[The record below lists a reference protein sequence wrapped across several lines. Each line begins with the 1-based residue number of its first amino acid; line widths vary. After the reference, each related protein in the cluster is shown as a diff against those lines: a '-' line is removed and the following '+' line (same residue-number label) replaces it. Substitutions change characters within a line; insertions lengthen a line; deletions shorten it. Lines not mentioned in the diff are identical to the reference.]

1 MNTREFFLRLAI
13 FQILVFSASAHAVP
27 ILHVNITSPVGEIHF
42 PKHNDFG
49 MDRPEADGTLIRVNS
64 LWNGDVGKDNLL
76 SGDYSSGFTTPY
88 DFDSIFTARLL
99 GSNLASLTILDIFT
113 ADTTADT
120 TQLNGDIESSGD
132 TDDIAN
138 FLATLGITMEDWLA
152 TEENPHANSQS
163 DQSAPASFIPA
174 ITRYSLGNDCLQQ
187 RPGLRQ
193 NLCPQ
198 GGGSAGTGGRGGVGT
213 IPGMGGGG
221 SGLGGSGNGF
231 NPGIGGIGG
240 AGSGIGGNGPGT
252 GNLDVD
258 NGDPDIGGN
267 GPGTGG
273 GSGGDGGNVVTV
285 PEPTTLAL
293 IGFGIASIC
302 TVRRRRK

>member
-13 FQILVFSASAHAVP
+13 FQILVFSASVHAAP

-42 PKHNDFG
+42 PKNNDFG
-49 MDRPEADGTLIRVNS
+49 MDHPEADETLIRVNS

-76 SGDYSSGFTTPY
+76 SGDYSSGFTTLY
-88 DFDSIFTARLL
+88 GFDSIFTARLL

-120 TQLNGDIESSGD
+120 TQLINGDIESSDD
-132 TDDIAN
+132 TDDIAD

-174 ITRYSLGNDCLQQ
+174 ITRYGLGNDCLQQ

-193 NLCPQ
+193 NLC
-198 GGGSAGTGGRGGVGT
+198 GGGSAGTGGRGGAGT

-221 SGLGGSGNGF
+221 SSLGGSGNGF

-240 AGSGIGGNGPGT
+240 GGVGPGIGGNGPGT
-252 GNLDVD
+252 GNPDIG
-258 NGDPDIGGN
+258 NGGPDIGGN

-273 GSGGDGGNVVTV
+273 GGGNVVTV